1 MQPATAAD
9 QHGHKG
15 SDPWEMRFV
24 TKEARPKNKTEHQER
39 ALVQKHNENNQE
51 EKNRQPQLAVMMQ
64 QGTMLNYS
72 RQLREAE
79 SEPLFITTIINVFE
93 LVRPL
98 IWKKNTQ
105 SQLLCAA

>member
-24 TKEARPKNKTEHQER
+24 TKEAPQKNRTARQER

-51 EKNRQPQLAVMMQ
+51 EKKD
-64 QGTMLNYS
+64 S
-72 RQLREAE
+72 RSWLLRCSRA
-79 SEPLFITTIINVFE
+79 
-93 LVRPL
+93 
-98 IWKKNTQ
+98 Q
-105 SQLLCAA
+105 C

>member
-1 MQPATAAD
+1 
-9 QHGHKG
+9 
-15 SDPWEMRFV
+15 
-24 TKEARPKNKTEHQER
+24 
-39 ALVQKHNENNQE
+39 
-51 EKNRQPQLAVMMQ
+51 MMQ
-64 QGTMLNYS
+64 QGTMLNHS

>member
-24 TKEARPKNKTEHQER
+24 TKEAPPKNKTEHQER

-51 EKNRQPQLAVMMQ
+51 EKKD
-64 QGTMLNYS
+64 S
-72 RQLREAE
+72 R
-79 SEPLFITTIINVFE
+79 S
-93 LVRPL
+93 
-98 IWKKNTQ
+98 W
-105 SQLLCAA
+105 LL